1 MTGFINSEAAGQFIQ
16 SISDSTTK
24 VLVNNAHYHLYRRLA
39 EKRLPEG
46 EFDMR
51 FYVEVM
57 AEMFSE
63 HDVIRR
69 MLAGENVGAFFSD
82 DSSGAPKP

>member
-1 MTGFINSEAAGQFIQ
+1 MANMGGFIRSEEAGEFIE
-16 SISDSTTK
+16 SLTDPVTK
-24 VLVNNAHYHLYRRLA
+24 ILVNNAHYHLYKRLA

-46 EFDMR
+46 DFDMR

-63 HDVIRR
+63 HDVLKR
-69 MLAGENVGAFFSD
+69 MLAGENVGAFFFD
-82 DSSGAPKP
+82 DEK

>member
-1 MTGFINSEAAGQFIQ
+1 MTENAGGFIRSEEAGQFIE
-16 SISDSTTK
+16 SITDPVTK
-24 VLVNNAHYHLYRRLA
+24 ILVNNAHYQLFRRLA

-57 AEMFSE
+57 AEMFGE

-69 MLAGENVGAFFSD
+69 MLAGENVGAFFSENE
-82 DSSGAPKP
+82 